1 MSKTLWGWYQTA
13 LKNPAAI
20 GTDALP
26 IHENDPQHGYYRMRR
41 GGGKGP
47 WEPVYI
53 HAVSAP
59 ATAKIGPWATAEQVD
74 AVEIW
79 KWCCRNPVHHEF
91 VEGRPETAVNY
102 TDVAVKGKPWPDSVF
117 SMVERKPDPEP
128 EPAADGDA
136 EAAGLGHNS
145 GENPQDILATLTEDA
160 GRMLVAANNDLK
172 KLGPVRLDTWAK
184 SDADRIANRA
194 TEIGVIEK
202 TISAAREAE
211 VGPLH
216 AAWQA
221 AIGKWRPLL
230 NDVDSTKKALSKAAN
245 EWAKAAQRKADEDAR
260 ARAAAEAER
269 LAAERAKLSPATQE
283 LLPAEP
289 APVVQAERVMVGTNG
304 RRTSARTTTR
314 YVIDDRA
321 AAVAFIFKMIED
333 PREPAILMEALQT
346 VVNRIAG
353 AGTSVPGVRKVV
365 E

>member
-1 MSKTLWGWYQTA
+1 MSTLWAWYRAA

-53 HAVSAP
+53 DAVGSP
-59 ATAKIGPWATAEQVD
+59 AMAKIGPWATAEQVQ

-79 KWCCRNPVHHEF
+79 KWCCRNPVHHQF

-102 TDVAVKGKPWPDSVF
+102 TDVAVHMKPWPDSVF

-128 EPAADGDA
+128 EPAAEGDA
-136 EAAGLGHNS
+136 EAPGLGHNS
-145 GENPQDILATLTEDA
+145 GEDAQDILTKLTEDA
-160 GRMLVAANNDLK
+160 DRMLAAANADLE
-172 KLGPVRLDTWAK
+172 KLGPVSLDKWAK

-194 TEIGVIEK
+194 NEIAAIEK
-202 TISAAREAE
+202 KITIARDDEVSPLRAIWLAAVDKWKPLQTRVDTTKTKLNKSATDW
-211 VGPLH
+211 
-216 AAWQA
+216 AAA
-221 AIGKWRPLL
+221 AQ
-230 NDVDSTKKALSKAAN
+230 KKAN
-245 EWAKAAQRKADEDAR
+245 EEAK

-269 LAAERAKLSPATQE
+269 LAAERAKLSASTQE
-283 LLPAEP
+283 TLPAAP
-289 APVVQAERVMVGTNG
+289 APIVQAERVLVGTVG
-304 RRTSARTTTR
+304 RRQSAKVTTR
-314 YVIDDRA
+314 YVIEDRKA
-321 AAVAFIFKMIED
+321 AMDYVLANVLDSAPII
-333 PREPAILMEALQT
+333 EALQKT
-346 VVNRIAG
+346 VDRICN